1 MLELKQLLGFDES
14 DLIVVEQSMLHR
26 ECVPSWQLL
35 HETAAKAGFEVR
47 IASAYRS
54 FDRQLKIWNEK
65 AQGSRPVLDQN
76 ERVVDVQHLS
86 GLEIVNAILRWSAL
100 PGASRHHWGSE
111 IDIYENSLLPSGYS
125 VRLTLDETCG
135 DGVLAPFYSWL
146 NSQFAVGEFCGFS
159 RPYFQNDACGVASEP
174 WHLSCITVASRCENL
189 LDRDRLYEFYQNCEG
204 LLLRDEVLRSF
215 DAIYERFIKVAR

>member
-1 MLELKQLLGFDES
+1 MPELKQLLGFDES
-14 DLIVVEQSMLHR
+14 DLILVERSMLHR
-26 ECVPSWQLL
+26 DCVPFWQLL
-35 HETAAKAGFEVR
+35 YEATAEAGFDVR

-65 AQGSRPVLDQN
+65 VQGLRPILDQN
-76 ERVVDVQHLS
+76 EQVIDVRQLS
-86 GLEIVNAILRWSAL
+86 KSEIVNAILRWSAL

-111 IDIYENSLLPSGYS
+111 IDIYESSLLPSGYT

-135 DGVLAPFYSWL
+135 DGVLAPFYSWF
-146 NSQFAVGEFCGFS
+146 NSQFTSAEFCGFS

-174 WHLSCITVASRCENL
+174 WHLSCVAVASRCENL
-189 LDRDRLYEFYQNCEG
+189 LDRDRLYDFYQNCEE

-215 DAIYERFIKVAR
+215 DVIYERFIKVAH